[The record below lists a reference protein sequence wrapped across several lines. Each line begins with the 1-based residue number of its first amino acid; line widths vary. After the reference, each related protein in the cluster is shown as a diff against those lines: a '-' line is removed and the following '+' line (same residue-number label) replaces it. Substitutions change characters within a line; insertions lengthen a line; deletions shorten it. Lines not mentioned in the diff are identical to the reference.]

1 MSEQAVSETTGS
13 AVVRTATGRVV
24 SDKMQKTVAVAVE
37 RQVKHGVYSKY
48 VRRTTKLLAHDE
60 DNECHEGDV
69 VEIVESRPMSG
80 RKAWRVLRVVSR
92 APEA

>member
-1 MSEQAVSETTGS
+1 MSEQAVGETTSS

-37 RQVKHGVYSKY
+37 RRVKHGVYSKY

>member
-1 MSEQAVSETTGS
+1 MSEQAVSETTSS

-24 SDKMQKTVAVAVE
+24 SDKMQKTVSVAVE
-37 RQVKHGVYSKY
+37 RLVKHGVYSKY

-60 DNECHEGDV
+60 DNECREGDV